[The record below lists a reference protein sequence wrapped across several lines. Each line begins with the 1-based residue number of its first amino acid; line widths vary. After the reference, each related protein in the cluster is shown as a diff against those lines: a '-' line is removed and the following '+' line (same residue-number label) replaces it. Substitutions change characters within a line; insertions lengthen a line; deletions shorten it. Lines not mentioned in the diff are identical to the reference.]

1 MDNYDHHQDLPP
13 AYCTHDSRR
22 QPTMQQNSVRG
33 SQSQYLTQSGGLQR
47 PVAIPA
53 TAPSIGAPFLRAYP
67 PDLEKAGISRE
78 RFIDFLDGLNRV
90 AVQSPPLQVLALAG
104 DIVGFVPLGT
114 AQIVG
119 AAVNVAA
126 KVGAGVA
133 SKVTSDQYLK
143 KANQELFGPCSL
155 RIEMAKLD
163 ALAKIAG
170 LPILDGAGKIRSD
183 TQLLDPIE
191 HEQSTATSAG
201 QRWFRGLE
209 PWIAHLEVDRLPEI
223 NNTDTSL
230 LGKWHA
236 KASERERQRGENR
249 IAKRDSKDYNK
260 QQKHDEKSQRRREK
274 DLTKLDRRE
283 QQARGGKSGDKL
295 DKRLQKIEE
304 GRREVE
310 EEYRERQS
318 ETIAK
323 GPKRDEKMSRK
334 ILWLVIQNMDAA

>member
-1 MDNYDHHQDLPP
+1 
-13 AYCTHDSRR
+13 
-22 QPTMQQNSVRG
+22 MQQNSVRG
-33 SQSQYLTQSGGLQR
+33 PQPQDLTQSGGLQR
-47 PVAIPA
+47 PIAIPA
-53 TAPSIGAPFLRAYP
+53 TAPSIGSPFLRAYP
-67 PDLEKAGISRE
+67 PNLEKAGISRE

-133 SKVTSDQYLK
+133 AKVTSDQYLK
-143 KANQELFGPCSL
+143 KANQELFGPCG
-155 RIEMAKLD
+155 I
-163 ALAKIAG
+163 
-170 LPILDGAGKIRSD
+170 PILDGTGKIRSD

-201 QRWFRGLE
+201 QRWLRGLE
-209 PWIAHLEVDRLPEI
+209 PWIAYLEVDRLPEI
-223 NNTDTSL
+223 NNIDTSL
-230 LGKWHA
+230 LGKWRA
-236 KASERERQRGENR
+236 KASERERQRSETR
-249 IAKRDSKDYNK
+249 IAKRDSKDHDK
-260 QQKHDEKSQRRREK
+260 QQKHDEKSQKRREK

-283 QQARGGKSGDKL
+283 QQARSGKSGDKL
-295 DKRLQKIEE
+295 DKRLRKIEE
-304 GRREVE
+304 GRREAE

-318 ETIAK
+318 ETVAK

-334 ILWLVIQNMDAA
+334 ILWLVIRNMDAA